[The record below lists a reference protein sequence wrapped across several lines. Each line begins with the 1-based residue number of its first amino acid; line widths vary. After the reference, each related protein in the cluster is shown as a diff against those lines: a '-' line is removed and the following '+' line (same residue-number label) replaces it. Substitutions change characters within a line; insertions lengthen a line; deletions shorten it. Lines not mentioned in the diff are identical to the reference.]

1 MRRINKD
8 LTLPNRWPSALE
20 AGKCFGHPVQIWLT
34 QGRGFMV
41 MGGETSVLIVEDEAD
56 IREILQYALE
66 REGFRVTCAVNGKD
80 ALEILR
86 KESFT
91 IAVLDIMLPGI
102 DGLTLCRKI
111 REEGRDRAMPVV
123 MLTARSEESDIV
135 VGLEVGAD
143 DYLCKPFSPKELVA
157 RIRAVLRRIPD
168 LKGGELPSQPSSG
181 VKLGPILLDH
191 DRHEVR
197 VRDLPVQLTLAEFK
211 LLALL
216 MSRPGRVFSRDQIL
230 EQVSGSD
237 VYVIDRNVDVHI
249 RAIRKKFGDDADFIQ
264 TVRGVGYKC
273 REA

>member
-1 MRRINKD
+1 
-8 LTLPNRWPSALE
+8 
-20 AGKCFGHPVQIWLT
+20 
-34 QGRGFMV
+34 MV

>member
-1 MRRINKD
+1 M
-8 LTLPNRWPSALE
+8 TGE
-20 AGKCFGHPVQIWLT
+20 A
-34 QGRGFMV
+34 
-41 MGGETSVLIVEDEAD
+41 SVLIVEDEAD

-66 REGFRVTCAVNGKD
+66 REGLRVTCAVNGKD

-86 KESFT
+86 SKSFT
-91 IAVLDIMLPGI
+91 IAILDIMLPGI

-111 REEGRDRAMPVV
+111 REEGHDRSMPVV

-157 RIRAVLRRIPD
+157 RIRAVLRRMPD
-168 LKGGELPSQPSSG
+168 RKPVETAKPTNNG
-181 VKLGPILLDH
+181 VKLGPVSLDLE
-191 DRHEVR
+191 RHEVR

-216 MSRPGRVFSRDQIL
+216 MSRPGRVFTRDQIL

>member
-1 MRRINKD
+1 M
-8 LTLPNRWPSALE
+8 TGE
-20 AGKCFGHPVQIWLT
+20 A
-34 QGRGFMV
+34 
-41 MGGETSVLIVEDEAD
+41 SVLIVEDEAD

-66 REGFRVTCAVNGKD
+66 REGFRVSCAVNGKE

-86 KESFT
+86 KQAFT
-91 IAVLDIMLPGI
+91 IAILDIMLPGI

-111 REEGRDRAMPVV
+111 REEGHDRAMPVV

-157 RIRAVLRRIPD
+157 RIRAVLRRMPD
-168 LKGGELPSQPSSG
+168 RKAADTPRQASKGLS
-181 VKLGPILLDH
+181 LGPVLLDLE
-191 DRHEVR
+191 RHEVR

-216 MSRPGRVFSRDQIL
+216 MSRPGRVFTRDQIL